1 MTQKEIETPAATETP
16 NKPAASQAA
25 PAAKTPDPAKANGR
39 KPATIGP
46 SIVIHGDV
54 SGEEDLIVDGTVEGT
69 VNFKD
74 NNLVVS
80 ANGQVKA
87 NISARIIRIDGE
99 VKGALWDFKR
109 DGILPFERDS
119 VPAGEREPV
128 NEAAIEQMKGELI
141 DEEVAVAV
149 DVSEVTEEWEE
160 LSTPVE
166 EEIVESNEEIL
177 PSLDDERASL
187 EEELARLD
195 ARWERKTDPVEQST
209 PSDSTL
215 QQLED
220 SLDGIDL

>member
-1 MTQKEIETPAATETP
+1 MTQKEIETPAAAENP

-25 PAAKTPDPAKANGR
+25 PAAKTPDSAKANGR

-99 VKGALWDFKR
+99 VKGELH
-109 DGILPFERDS
+109 GS
-119 VPAGEREPV
+119 
-128 NEAAIEQMKGELI
+128 EQVVISPTGKVHGDI
-141 DEEVAVAV
+141 
-149 DVSEVTEEWEE
+149 
-160 LSTPVE
+160 
-166 EEIVESNEEIL
+166 
-177 PSLDDERASL
+177 RAP
-187 EEELARLD
+187 R
-195 ARWERKTDPVEQST
+195 VV
-209 PSDSTL
+209 
-215 QQLED
+215 LED
-220 SLDGIDL
+220 GCTFRGSVEMETEKSPSVDRAATPRLRPTAARPVRPGREN

>member
-1 MTQKEIETPAATETP
+1 MRDAGSAVKLEATTSALEELLTQLD
-16 NKPAASQAA
+16 AS
-25 PAAKTPDPAKANGR
+25 GF
-39 KPATIGP
+39 
-46 SIVIHGDV
+46 V
-54 SGEEDLIVDGTVEGT
+54 
-69 VNFKD
+69 
-74 NNLVVS
+74 
-80 ANGQVKA
+80 
-87 NISARIIRIDGE
+87 DGE

>member
-1 MTQKEIETPAATETP
+1 MTQKEIETPAAAESP

-25 PAAKTPDPAKANGR
+25 PAAKTPDPVKTNGR

-99 VKGALWDFKR
+99 VKGELHGSEQVVISPSGKVHGDIRAPRVVLRMAAHSGDLLKWRLKNRLQWTAQRPQGYAL
-109 DGILPFERDS
+109 LPHDRC
-119 VPAGEREPV
+119 A
-128 NEAAIEQMKGELI
+128 L
-141 DEEVAVAV
+141 
-149 DVSEVTEEWEE
+149 
-160 LSTPVE
+160 
-166 EEIVESNEEIL
+166 
-177 PSLDDERASL
+177 DERV
-187 EEELARLD
+187 RL
-195 ARWERKTDPVEQST
+195 
-209 PSDSTL
+209 
-215 QQLED
+215 
-220 SLDGIDL
+220 G

>member
-1 MTQKEIETPAATETP
+1 MTQKEIETPAAAESP

-25 PAAKTPDPAKANGR
+25 PAAKTNGR

-99 VKGALWDFKR
+99 VKGELHGSEQVVISPTGKVHGDIRAPRVVLE
-109 DGILPFERDS
+109 DGCTFRGS
-119 VPAGEREPV
+119 VEMETEKSP
-128 NEAAIEQMKGELI
+128 
-141 DEEVAVAV
+141 AV
-149 DVSEVTEEWEE
+149 DRAA
-160 LSTPVE
+160 TPRLRPTAARPVRPGR
-166 EEIVESNEEIL
+166 ES
-177 PSLDDERASL
+177 
-187 EEELARLD
+187 
-195 ARWERKTDPVEQST
+195 
-209 PSDSTL
+209 
-215 QQLED
+215 
-220 SLDGIDL
+220 

>member
-16 NKPAASQAA
+16 SKPAASQAA

-39 KPATIGP
+39 KPATIGS

-99 VKGALWDFKR
+99 VKGKPR
-109 DGILPFERDS
+109 
-119 VPAGEREPV
+119 
-128 NEAAIEQMKGELI
+128 Q
-141 DEEVAVAV
+141 
-149 DVSEVTEEWEE
+149 
-160 LSTPVE
+160 
-166 EEIVESNEEIL
+166 
-177 PSLDDERASL
+177 
-187 EEELARLD
+187 
-195 ARWERKTDPVEQST
+195 
-209 PSDSTL
+209 
-215 QQLED
+215 
-220 SLDGIDL
+220 